1 MPVRLHDSRIQ
12 FTPEGYLMK
21 RLVGILSAAAITAV
35 CSTAFAQAPAAPETN
50 AAMARDAQNPGGAP
64 TGPRVRAGAKPETNA
79 DMARDAQNPGGAPTG
94 PRVRAGAQP
103 ETNADMARDAEP
115 TQKRVKR
122 ADRKAKAPKKRRAAP
137 ATRPETNADIA
148 RDAQKQ

>member
-1 MPVRLHDSRIQ
+1 
-12 FTPEGYLMK
+12 MK

-35 CSTAFAQAPAAPETN
+35 CSTAIAQAPAAPETN
-50 AAMARDAQNPGGAP
+50 SAMARDAQNPGGAP
-64 TGPRVRAGAKPETNA
+64 TGPRVRAGAK
-79 DMARDAQNPGGAPTG
+79 
-94 PRVRAGAQP
+94 P

>member
-1 MPVRLHDSRIQ
+1 MPVQLHDSRIQ

-50 AAMARDAQNPGGAP
+50 SAMARDAQNPGGAP
-64 TGPRVRAGAKPETNA
+64 TGPRVRAGA
-79 DMARDAQNPGGAPTG
+79 M
-94 PRVRAGAQP
+94 P

-115 TQKRVKR
+115 VQKRVKR
-122 ADRKAKAPKKRRAAP
+122 ADRKAKAPKKRRPAP
-137 ATRPETNADIA
+137 TTQPETNADIA

>member
-1 MPVRLHDSRIQ
+1 M
-12 FTPEGYLMK
+12 
-21 RLVGILSAAAITAV
+21 
-35 CSTAFAQAPAAPETN
+35 
-50 AAMARDAQNPGGAP
+50 
-64 TGPRVRAGAKPETNA
+64 RAGAK
-79 DMARDAQNPGGAPTG
+79 
-94 PRVRAGAQP
+94 P

>member
-1 MPVRLHDSRIQ
+1 
-12 FTPEGYLMK
+12 MK

-50 AAMARDAQNPGGAP
+50 ATMARDAQNPGANP
-64 TGPRVRAGAKPETNA
+64 TGPRTRPAVK
-79 DMARDAQNPGGAPTG
+79 
-94 PRVRAGAQP
+94 P

-115 TQKRVKR
+115 VQKRMKR
-122 ADRKAKAPKKRRAAP
+122 ADRKAKAPKKRRPAP
-137 ATRPETNADIA
+137 ATQPETNADIA

>member
-50 AAMARDAQNPGGAP
+50 SAMARDAQNPGGAP
-64 TGPRVRAGAKPETNA
+64 TGPRVRAGA
-79 DMARDAQNPGGAPTG
+79 M
-94 PRVRAGAQP
+94 P

-115 TQKRVKR
+115 VQKRVKR
-122 ADRKAKAPKKRRAAP
+122 ADRKAKAPKKRRPAP
-137 ATRPETNADIA
+137 TTQPETNADIA

>member
-1 MPVRLHDSRIQ
+1 MPVRLHDSRVQ

-50 AAMARDAQNPGGAP
+50 SAMARDAQNPGGAP
-64 TGPRVRAGAKPETNA
+64 TGPRVRAGA
-79 DMARDAQNPGGAPTG
+79 M
-94 PRVRAGAQP
+94 P

-115 TQKRVKR
+115 VQKRVKR
-122 ADRKAKAPKKRRAAP
+122 ADRKAKAPKKRRPAP
-137 ATRPETNADIA
+137 TTQPETNADIA

>member
-1 MPVRLHDSRIQ
+1 MPVRLHDSRVQ

-35 CSTAFAQAPAAPETN
+35 CSTAIAQAPAAPETN
-50 AAMARDAQNPGGAP
+50 SAMARDAQNPGGAP
-64 TGPRVRAGAKPETNA
+64 TGPRVRAGAK
-79 DMARDAQNPGGAPTG
+79 
-94 PRVRAGAQP
+94 P

>member
-1 MPVRLHDSRIQ
+1 MPVRLHDTRIQ

-35 CSTAFAQAPAAPETN
+35 CSTALAQAPAAPETN
-50 AAMARDAQNPGGAP
+50 SAMARDAQNPGGAP
-64 TGPRVRAGAKPETNA
+64 TGPRVRAGAK
-79 DMARDAQNPGGAPTG
+79 
-94 PRVRAGAQP
+94 P

>member
-1 MPVRLHDSRIQ
+1 
-12 FTPEGYLMK
+12 MK

-50 AAMARDAQNPGGAP
+50 AAMARDAQNPGGAS
-64 TGPRVRAGAKPETNA
+64 TGPRTRPAFK
-79 DMARDAQNPGGAPTG
+79 
-94 PRVRAGAQP
+94 P

-115 TQKRVKR
+115 VQKRVKR
-122 ADRKAKAPKKRRAAP
+122 ADRKAKAPKKRRPAP
-137 ATRPETNADIA
+137 TTQPETNADIA

>member
-1 MPVRLHDSRIQ
+1 
-12 FTPEGYLMK
+12 MK

-64 TGPRVRAGAKPETNA
+64 TGPRTRPAVKPETNA
-79 DMARDAQNPGGAPTG
+79 DMARDAQNPGGASTG
-94 PRVRAGAQP
+94 PRTRPAVKP

-115 TQKRVKR
+115 VQKRVKR
-122 ADRKAKAPKKRRAAP
+122 ADRKAKAPKKRRP
-137 ATRPETNADIA
+137 ARATQPETNADIA

>member
-1 MPVRLHDSRIQ
+1 
-12 FTPEGYLMK
+12 MK

-50 AAMARDAQNPGGAP
+50 AAMARDAQNPDGAP
-64 TGPRVRAGAKPETNA
+64 TGPRVRAGA
-79 DMARDAQNPGGAPTG
+79 M
-94 PRVRAGAQP
+94 P

-115 TQKRVKR
+115 VQKRVKR
-122 ADRKAKAPKKRRAAP
+122 ADRKAKAPKKRRPAP
-137 ATRPETNADIA
+137 TTQPETNADIA

>member
-1 MPVRLHDSRIQ
+1 
-12 FTPEGYLMK
+12 MK

-50 AAMARDAQNPGGAP
+50 AAMARDAQNPGANP
-64 TGPRVRAGAKPETNA
+64 TGPRTRPAVK
-79 DMARDAQNPGGAPTG
+79 
-94 PRVRAGAQP
+94 P

-115 TQKRVKR
+115 VQKRMKR
-122 ADRKAKAPKKRRAAP
+122 ADRKAKAPKKRRPAP

>member
-1 MPVRLHDSRIQ
+1 
-12 FTPEGYLMK
+12 MK
-21 RLVGILSAAAITAV
+21 RLVDLSVFAVIAVVSGAALVHDPAAA
-35 CSTAFAQAPAAPETN
+35 
-50 AAMARDAQNPGGAP
+50 
-64 TGPRVRAGAKPETNA
+64 
-79 DMARDAQNPGGAPTG
+79 
-94 PRVRAGAQP
+94 P

-148 RDAQKQ
+148 RAAQKQ

>member
-35 CSTAFAQAPAAPETN
+35 CSTALAQAPAAPETN
-50 AAMARDAQNPGGAP
+50 SATARDAQNPGGAP

-79 DMARDAQNPGGAPTG
+79 DMARAAGVEVSRIAHGVPVGGELELVDGTTLSHSLMG
-94 PRVRAGAQP
+94 RQR
-103 ETNADMARDAEP
+103 
-115 TQKRVKR
+115 
-122 ADRKAKAPKKRRAAP
+122 
-137 ATRPETNADIA
+137 I
-148 RDAQKQ
+148 

>member
-79 DMARDAQNPGGAPTG
+79 DMARDAEPVQKRVKRADRKAKTPKKRRPAPAT
-94 PRVRAGAQP
+94 QP
-103 ETNADMARDAEP
+103 ETNADMARDA
-115 TQKRVKR
+115 
-122 ADRKAKAPKKRRAAP
+122 
-137 ATRPETNADIA
+137 
-148 RDAQKQ
+148 QKQ

>member
-79 DMARDAQNPGGAPTG
+79 DMARDA
-94 PRVRAGAQP
+94 
-103 ETNADMARDAEP
+103 EP
-115 TQKRVKR
+115 VQKRVKR
-122 ADRKAKAPKKRRAAP
+122 ADRKAKAPKKRRPAP
-137 ATRPETNADIA
+137 TTQPETNADIA

>member
-1 MPVRLHDSRIQ
+1 MPLRLHDSRVQ
-12 FTPEGYLMK
+12 FIPEGHLMK

-50 AAMARDAQNPGGAP
+50 AAMARDAQNPGSAP
-64 TGPRVRAGAKPETNA
+64 TGPRTRPAVK
-79 DMARDAQNPGGAPTG
+79 
-94 PRVRAGAQP
+94 P

-115 TQKRVKR
+115 VQKRVKR
-122 ADRKAKAPKKRRAAP
+122 ADRKAKAPKKRRPAP

>member
-1 MPVRLHDSRIQ
+1 
-12 FTPEGYLMK
+12 MK

-50 AAMARDAQNPGGAP
+50 SAMARDAQNPGGSP
-64 TGPRVRAGAKPETNA
+64 TGPRVRAGA
-79 DMARDAQNPGGAPTG
+79 M
-94 PRVRAGAQP
+94 P

>member
-50 AAMARDAQNPGGAP
+50 SAMARDAQNPGGAP
-64 TGPRVRAGAKPETNA
+64 TGPCVRAGA
-79 DMARDAQNPGGAPTG
+79 M
-94 PRVRAGAQP
+94 P

>member
-35 CSTAFAQAPAAPETN
+35 CSTALAQVPAAPETN
-50 AAMARDAQNPGGAP
+50 SAMARDAQNPGGAP
-64 TGPRVRAGAKPETNA
+64 TGPRVRAGA
-79 DMARDAQNPGGAPTG
+79 M
-94 PRVRAGAQP
+94 P

-115 TQKRVKR
+115 
-122 ADRKAKAPKKRRAAP
+122 AKASETRRQESEGAEETPRRARHP
-137 ATRPETNADIA
+137 ARNERGHCPRRAKAISL
-148 RDAQKQ
+148 

>member
-35 CSTAFAQAPAAPETN
+35 CSTAFAQAPAAPATN

-64 TGPRVRAGAKPETNA
+64 TGPRVRAGA
-79 DMARDAQNPGGAPTG
+79 M
-94 PRVRAGAQP
+94 P

-115 TQKRVKR
+115 VQKRVKR
-122 ADRKAKAPKKRRAAP
+122 ADRKAKAPKKRRPAP
-137 ATRPETNADIA
+137 TTQPETNADIA

>member
-50 AAMARDAQNPGGAP
+50 AAMARDAQNPGGTP
-64 TGPRVRAGAKPETNA
+64 TGPRTRPAVK
-79 DMARDAQNPGGAPTG
+79 
-94 PRVRAGAQP
+94 P

-115 TQKRVKR
+115 VQKRVKR
-122 ADRKAKAPKKRRAAP
+122 ADRKAKAPKKRRPAP
-137 ATRPETNADIA
+137 ATQPETNADIA

>member
-64 TGPRVRAGAKPETNA
+64 TGPRTRPAVK
-79 DMARDAQNPGGAPTG
+79 
-94 PRVRAGAQP
+94 P

-115 TQKRVKR
+115 VQKRVKR
-122 ADRKAKAPKKRRAAP
+122 ADRKAKAPKKRRPAP
-137 ATRPETNADIA
+137 ATQPETNADLA